1 MQRHYEI
8 SRSFQL
14 FFWKFINRG
23 QSISVAALYCEIS
36 NFLNLSQF
44 IFKTQ
49 NTFSVRFSVSQKAY
63 FSNLTSRWFVF
74 SIFKDF
80 ILAWV
85 IRMFCW
91 RGSPQPAQSHLSN
104 ENVFLK
110 FIIKGNWNTWVLS
123 CSVVSRVWLFATPW
137 TVACQ
142 APLSMGI
149 LQARI
154 LEWLPYP
161 PPGYLP
167 DPGIEPGSP
176 ALQVHSLPSEPPGK
190 PKSSLSISLS
200 HI

>member
-1 MQRHYEI
+1 MQRHYKI

-23 QSISVAALYCEIS
+23 QNISVAALYCEIS
-36 NFLNLSQF
+36 QFYLSQI

-63 FSNLTSRWFVF
+63 FSNSTSRWFAF

-80 ILAWV
+80 ILTWV

-91 RGSPQPAQSHLSN
+91 YGSPQAAQSHLSN

-123 CSVVSRVWLFATPW
+123 CSLVSCVWLFATPW
-137 TVACQ
+137 TVAWQ

-149 LQARI
+149 LQART
-154 LEWLPYP
+154 LEWVVMPSPGDLPN
-161 PPGYLP
+161 
-167 DPGIEPGSP
+167 PGIEARSP
-176 ALQVHSLPSEPPGK
+176 VLQADSLPAEP
-190 PKSSLSISLS
+190 
-200 HI
+200 